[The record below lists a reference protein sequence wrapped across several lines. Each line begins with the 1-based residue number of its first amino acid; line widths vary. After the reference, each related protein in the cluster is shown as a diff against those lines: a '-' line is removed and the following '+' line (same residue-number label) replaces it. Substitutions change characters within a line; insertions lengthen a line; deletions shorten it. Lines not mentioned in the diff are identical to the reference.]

1 MNGNHS
7 IRGIRID
14 AQRTKP
20 FGEQLGALP
29 FVLRALAFAFGSLVC
44 LLGALIRLR
53 GALLGLFHTARQF
66 HRARE
71 RATVRA

>member
-1 MNGNHS
+1 LNGNAA
-7 IRGIRID
+7 IRCIRID

-20 FGEQLGALP
+20 FGEPLGAPP
-29 FVLRALAFAFGSLVC
+29 FRLRALAF

-66 HRARE
+66 HRAPE